1 MRRRSNSKLKYI
13 ISKFKNSKILVI
25 GDLMLDRFIVGE
37 VNRICPEAPVPV
49 VLVDS
54 EYVSP
59 GGAANIANN
68 IKALGA
74 KVLVSGIIG
83 DDKNGVMLLDELRK
97 KKIIYKGVFV
107 DKLRPTTL
115 KTRVMAQHQHI
126 VRFDKEEIFDINKT
140 IALKILAYVNKAI
153 SDIDSI
159 VIGDY
164 GKGVITKYFLKEMIR
179 IAKRPKKI
187 ICVEPNENHFRYYG
201 GITVIISN
209 RRKAAVASKIKIVD
223 NNSLERAGRILLKR
237 TGCKAVLITLGKD
250 GMCLFERSG
259 KISYIPTVSQ
269 EVFDVSGA
277 GDTVVSAFTQAILC
291 GANMKEAAYISSYA
305 ANIVVGKLGISTVT
319 KKELLKKIC

>member
-1 MRRRSNSKLKYI
+1 
-13 ISKFKNSKILVI
+13 
-25 GDLMLDRFIVGE
+25 MLDRFILGE

-49 VLVDS
+49 VLVGS

-83 DDKNGVMLLDELRK
+83 DDKNGVMLLDEFRK
-97 KKIIYKGVFV
+97 KKITHEGVFV

-140 IALKILAYVNKAI
+140 IALKILDYVSKAI
-153 SDIDSI
+153 SDIDAIVAI

-164 GKGVITKYFLKEMIR
+164 GKGVITKDFLKEIIR
-179 IAKRPKKI
+179 IAKRSKKI
-187 ICVEPNENHFRYYG
+187 ICVEPNENHFRYYS
-201 GITVIISN
+201 GITVLTSN
-209 RRKAAVASKIKIVD
+209 RRKASIASRIKIVD

-237 TGCKAVLITLGKD
+237 TGCKAILITLGKD

-259 KISYIPTVSQ
+259 EVTYIPTISQ

-277 GDTVVSAFTQAILC
+277 GDTVVSAFTLALSC
-291 GANMKEAAYISSYA
+291 GANMREAAYISNYA
-305 ANIVVGKLGISTVT
+305 ASVVVGKIGISVAT
-319 KKELLKKIC
+319 KNELLKKIMRS